1 MKMHALEASAILA
14 KKDCHRDFG
23 HDYKNATRGQKN
35 RKGVLESRAGAHRLE
50 YGKKRRKAVLESRAG
65 THRLEKKV
73 VLESRAG
80 THRESE
86 LESRAGARRKRRK
99 LLTL

>member
-14 KKDCHRDFG
+14 TKNCHRDFG
-23 HDYKNATRGQKN
+23 HDFKNATRGQKKR

-65 THRLEKKV
+65 THRWKRR
-73 VLESRAG
+73 LESRVS
-80 THRESE
+80 THREKT
-86 LESRAGARRKRRK
+86 RRRNIRRRKVWS
-99 LLTL
+99 L